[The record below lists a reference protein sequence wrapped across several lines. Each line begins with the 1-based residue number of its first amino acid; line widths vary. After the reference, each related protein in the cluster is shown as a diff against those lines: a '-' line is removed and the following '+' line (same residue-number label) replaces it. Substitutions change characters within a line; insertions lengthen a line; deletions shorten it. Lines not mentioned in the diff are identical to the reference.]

1 MYSWNLSILWHYK
14 QVFLEGALVTLWL
27 ALLSIIC
34 GTLLGA
40 ILAIVKGGENPVFS
54 WLAHSYVKIFRA
66 LPTLV
71 VLIWIYYALPGI
83 IGLRLS
89 PFIAT
94 VVTLS
99 LHLSAFVP
107 ETIRSAIESI
117 PKGQLESG
125 LALGMT
131 QGQTMRRI
139 IVPQAIRTMIPNLF
153 GLYITEIKNSSL
165 ASVIGVNEILHR
177 SNIVISET
185 YRPLEIYTGVALIY
199 AAIIIPLM
207 LFAQWYERRF
217 STGISYTPLHY
228 GSSTER
234 T

>member
-1 MYSWNLSILWHYK
+1 MHFWNILILWQYK
-14 QVFLEGALVTLWL
+14 QVFFEGALVTIWL

-40 ILAIVKGGENPVFS
+40 ILAIAKGGQNPVFS
-54 WLAHSYVKIFRA
+54 RLAQGYTEVFRA

-71 VLIWIYYALPGI
+71 VLIWIYYALPSVMNI
-83 IGLRLS
+83 RLS
-89 PFIAT
+89 PFMAA
-94 VVTLS
+94 VMTLS
-99 LHLSAFVP
+99 LHLSAFVS
-107 ETIRSAIESI
+107 ETIRAAIESI

-131 QGQTMRRI
+131 RAQTMRRI

-153 GLYITEIKNSSL
+153 GLYITEVKNSSL

-185 YRPLEIYTGVALIY
+185 YRPIEIYTGVAITY
-199 AAIIIPLM
+199 AAIILPLTY
-207 LFAQWYERRF
+207 FVQRYERR
-217 STGISYTPLHY
+217 SSIGIAYTPLRY
-228 GSSTER
+228 DASTER